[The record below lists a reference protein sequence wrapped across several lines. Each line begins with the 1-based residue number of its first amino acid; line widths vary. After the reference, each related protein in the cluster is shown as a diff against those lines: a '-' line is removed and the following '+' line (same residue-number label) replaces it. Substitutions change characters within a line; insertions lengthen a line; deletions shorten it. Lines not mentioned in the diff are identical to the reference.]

1 MQKNSNKKSGAIIS
15 ASVIVTI
22 ALLFVSIIVLVIL
35 WINSLI
41 ATWFLLLYIGV
52 ILAVI
57 IGVLVSLAQRLKEL
71 KNGEAEEAKKY

>member
-35 WINSLI
+35 GINSLI

-52 ILAVI
+52 ILDLI
-57 IGVLVSLAQRLKEL
+57 IVVLFSLAQWLKEL

>member
-35 WINSLI
+35 GINSLI